1 MKIIGKKLMNIFI
14 TGGTGLIGKALI
26 NKLLE
31 RGDSLTVL
39 SRNKEKAEKL
49 FNNNVNVIQGNPSE
63 KGDWQ
68 NIISTGG
75 FDTII
80 NLAGEPVASKRW
92 NDAEKKNI
100 YDSRIKSTEN
110 IIESIKKASIKPKSL
125 INASAVGYYGF
136 QEDDRE
142 INENETIGKDFL
154 SYLCRDW
161 EDTARRAEKK
171 GLRVVRLRF
180 GIVLSDNGGAL
191 EKMIV
196 PFKLYAGGHI
206 GDGKQWV
213 PWIHINDAVNLIIF
227 SIDNLNVTGAVN
239 VTAPNPVRMKD
250 FCKEM
255 GKVINRPS
263 WLPVPTLTLKA
274 TFGEMA
280 DIITS
285 GQRAVPHKVLNN
297 GYKFQYE
304 NVDEA
309 LNNLLV

>member
-1 MKIIGKKLMNIFI
+1 MNIFI

-26 NKLLE
+26 DKLIE
-31 RGDSLTVL
+31 RGNNITVL
-39 SRNKEKAEKL
+39 SRNKEKAQKL
-49 FNNNVNVIQGNPSE
+49 FKNKVNVVQGDPSQ

-68 NIISTGG
+68 NILISGG
-75 FDTII
+75 FDSII
-80 NLAGEPVASKRW
+80 NLAGEAVTSKRW
-92 NDAEKKNI
+92 TEIEKNI
-100 YDSRIKSTEN
+100 IYESRTKTTEN
-110 IIESIKKASIKPKSL
+110 IIDSIKKIPNKPKSL

-136 QEDDRE
+136 QQDDRE

-161 EDTARRAEKK
+161 EDKARKAEKL
-171 GLRVVRLRF
+171 GLRVVRLRI
-180 GIVLSDNGGAL
+180 GIVLSENGGAL
-191 EKMIV
+191 EKMVI

-206 GDGKQWV
+206 GDGKQWI
-213 PWIHINDAVNLIIF
+213 PWVHINDVVSMIIF
-227 SIDNLNVTGAVN
+227 SIDNENIKGPINLTS
-239 VTAPNPVRMKD
+239 PNPVRMKD

-263 WLPVPTLTLKA
+263 WLPVPSITLKA

-285 GQRAVPHKVLNN
+285 GQRAIPQKALTN

-304 NVDEA
+304 NVEEA
-309 LNNLLV
+309 LKNLLA